1 MAEDSKYLIF
11 QNLHLLINK
20 ALYSSPALSVRL
32 NKENKVSCPVTEL
45 SLSLFGG
52 FKMKDKIFGILQ
64 RVGRSFMLPIAIL
77 PVAGLFL
84 GIGGSFTNATT
95 LETYGLTELMG
106 QGTFIYDVLNVMNQ
120 AGSVVFGNLPLIFAV
135 GCAIGMAKA

>member
-1 MAEDSKYLIF
+1 MLLHAFNEKGSCVIMAEDSKYLIF

-64 RVGRSFMLPIAIL
+64 RVGRSFALPIAIL

-84 GIGGSFTNATT
+84 GIGGS
-95 LETYGLTELMG
+95 
-106 QGTFIYDVLNVMNQ
+106 
-120 AGSVVFGNLPLIFAV
+120 SH
-135 GCAIGMAKA
+135 